1 MNQHVRMTGLG
12 KLSYD
17 PEKRKLSN
25 GTRFVSLSLVED
37 VIYLELL
44 REPANSEQLLK
55 KLQEKCGHPYSTGT
69 IFASVGTLKEK
80 LRYLKAG
87 KCLKKKKKIIHITT
101 YSLAL

>member
-1 MNQHVRMTGLG
+1 MNQHVRLSGLA

-17 PEKRKLSN
+17 PQSRKLSN
-25 GTRFVSLSLVED
+25 GPRSVKLSLVED

-44 REPANSEQLLK
+44 RGPANCEELLK

-69 IFASVGTLKEK
+69 IFASASTLKEK
-80 LRYLKAG
+80 MRELKVG
-87 KCLKKKKKIIHITT
+87 KCLKKKKRIIHITT